1 MASRRAGAVGNDDL
15 READFCMSAFDEPVT
30 LSWPLR
36 RPIRRSEET
45 DPARAQWIDLI
56 WRDPAAAR
64 RERRRLRIEA
74 ARRRVATIEA
84 RLRKAEGKRKKWR
97 EVAATVEEL
106 RRDLAVA
113 QAELRQAEMDS

>member
-1 MASRRAGAVGNDDL
+1 
-15 READFCMSAFDEPVT
+15 MSAFDEPVA

-36 RPIRRSEET
+36 RPIRRSDEV
-45 DPARAQWIDLI
+45 DAAKAQWIDLI
-56 WRDPAAAR
+56 WRDPQAAK

-74 ARRRVATIEA
+74 AQKRVAEIEA

-97 EVAATVEEL
+97 EVAATVDEL

-113 QAELRQAEMDS
+113 QAALEAAEAE